1 MDNEMIVKAIRAGKG
16 DVKEL
21 LGVLYKQNRGFI
33 YKLACKYQRGSL
45 EIDDLMQEAYF
56 ALLRSVETYDENK
69 GKFITWLSSQLQG
82 AFMRCGD
89 DDSTMMRLPVYRR
102 DQVRKYRKE
111 VNRFYQLNGKAP
123 TDHEMCM
130 ILGLSIE
137 ALEDLKSIVKNENAY
152 SLDAPLQSALE
163 NGDSLLLMDLIPDET
178 NDIEK
183 SVDQM
188 TAEEIGAAL
197 WKEVEQLPDIEGRI
211 IKEYYCEGRSM
222 RDIGKETGEAFRLI
236 VQKRNKALKR
246 LRKCKNAERLRSF
259 LEVYSA
265 GLTGTGLTA
274 FRYTGTSS
282 TEREALYLIG
292 V

>member
-1 MDNEMIVKAIRAGKG
+1 MDNEMIVKAIRVGKG

-56 ALLRSVETYDENK
+56 ALLRSVETYDESK
-69 GKFITWLSSQLQG
+69 GKFITWFSSQLQG
-82 AFMRCGD
+82 VFMRCID
-89 DDSTMMRLPVYRR
+89 DDSTMVRFPVHRR
-102 DQVRKYRKE
+102 EQMRKYRKE
-111 VNRFYQLNGKAP
+111 IEKFYQLHGKEP
-123 TDHEMCM
+123 TDREMCG
-130 ILGLSIE
+130 ILGLSFE
-137 ALEDLKSIVKNENAY
+137 ALGELKCIVKNENVC
-152 SLDAPLQSALE
+152 SLDMPVQSLLD
-163 NGDSLLLMDLIPDET
+163 NGDFQSMAELIPDKT
-178 NDIEK
+178 DRIEE
-183 SVDQM
+183 SIDQI
-188 TAEEIGAAL
+188 TSEEIGAAL
-197 WKEVEQLPDIEGRI
+197 WEEVERLPDIEGRI
-211 IKEYYCEGRSM
+211 IKEYYREGRSM
-222 RDIGKETGEAFRLI
+222 RDIGKETGEAFQLI